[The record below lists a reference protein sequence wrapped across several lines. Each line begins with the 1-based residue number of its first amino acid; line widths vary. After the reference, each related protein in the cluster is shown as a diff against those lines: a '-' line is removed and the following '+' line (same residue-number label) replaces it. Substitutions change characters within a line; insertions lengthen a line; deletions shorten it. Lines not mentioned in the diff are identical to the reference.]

1 MQKISKE
8 MKSYG
13 YLEILAILLQ
23 YNIAEQN
30 IKERNK
36 GIKNIV
42 IALWGNSRTLENQM
56 ISISI

>member
-1 MQKISKE
+1 
-8 MKSYG
+8 MKSYS
-13 YLEILAILLQ
+13 YLEILAILSQ

-30 IKERNK
+30 IKERSK
-36 GIKNIV
+36 GIKKLV